1 MAKKPLADAAASK
14 LAQRQEGRG
23 GASTLVAPRRVSRQP
38 KSFRLGPVHLE
49 RLRHLS
55 ERLSDEAGRPSFRD
69 GGPQGVAAIWR
80 ESRRQ
85 EIALVR
91 KRRGFR
97 GELSTTYVLH
107 I

>member
-23 GASTLVAPRRVSRQP
+23 EAPSLVAPRRVARRP

-55 ERLSDEAGRPSFRD
+55 LSLSDAAGRPISETEVLKGLLLF
-69 GGPQGVAAIWR
+69 
-80 ESRRQ
+80 
-85 EIALVR
+85 
-91 KRRGFR
+91 
-97 GELSTTYVLH
+97 GEKTDAKKLLLSIKDAVFEGN
-107 I
+107 